1 MRGAS
6 VDVSVIGVSPF
17 LCCSAQTEEGKN
29 GHDNHDETDEV
40 NDAVHNFLH
49 EMQRYLDKRQMQ
61 RYLDKR
67 RAVPINIERPMPL

>member
-1 MRGAS
+1 
-6 VDVSVIGVSPF
+6 

-49 EMQRYLDKRQMQ
+49 EMQRYLDKR
-61 RYLDKR
+61 